1 MRTTLIRRV
10 GVGVIAALALAAC
23 GSNDTDPD
31 ENGTTDGNGNG
42 SGNDATSEPGGD
54 ADPVTIRFTWW
65 GNDDRADR
73 YNDSLAL
80 FNEEYPHI
88 TVQTSWQAFPDYW
101 TQRNTEAAG
110 RSLPDV
116 MQFDSAYLREY
127 GESERL
133 LDLAPYVADGS
144 IDLGNYDD
152 SVIEGGVLDGVQVG
166 IPTSTNTLGMF
177 VNPTVIDQ
185 VGVPFPDEGY
195 TLEDLNVW
203 IQQVSDAEV
212 QSEDGYKLFG
222 MGDYTGTFW
231 FFLQWLVQEGI
242 EPFTADGEFN
252 FTQEHIVEFLSLS
265 AGLREAEAVYPTSRG
280 VALAPLGG
288 FTVNEVAAEASW
300 DNFLAGYVADSGVD
314 EIEILPIWS
323 GANGTQNFFR
333 PSMLLSAGANTEH
346 PEEAAL
352 LIDFLLTDPRV
363 GEIFGT
369 SKGVPADS
377 EQRAAVDAEEGSIDA
392 RVLEYEDYVATT
404 DTAPAPI
411 PVKGFGSIEEQW
423 RQLSEEMGYGGLTP
437 EQFAE
442 QWWAEAESQIG

>member
-1 MRTTLIRRV
+1 MRTSIIQRV
-10 GVGVIAALALAAC
+10 GVGAVAVLLLAAC
-23 GSNDTDPD
+23 GSNGTTPG
-31 ENGTTDGNGNG
+31 ENGTTP
-42 SGNDATSEPGGD
+42 TEGGGT
-54 ADPVTIRFTWW
+54 DPVTIRFTWW

-73 YNDSLAL
+73 YEESLDL
-80 FNEEYPHI
+80 FRAEYSHI

-110 RSLPDV
+110 RALPDV

-127 GESERL
+127 AEAGRL
-133 LDLAPYVADGS
+133 LDLADLVADGT
-144 IDLGNYDD
+144 IDLSNYEQ
-152 SVIEGGVLDGVQVG
+152 SVIDGGLLDGAQVA

-185 VGVPFPDEGY
+185 VGISFPDEGY

-203 IQQVSDAEV
+203 IQQVSEAGVEN
-212 QSEDGYKLFG
+212 EEGHKLYG

-231 FFLQWLVQEGI
+231 FFLQWLVQQGI
-242 EPFTADGEFN
+242 EPFSDDGGLN
-252 FTQEHIVEFLSLS
+252 FTQDHIVEYLSLTADLR
-265 AGLREAEAVYPTSRG
+265 AGEHVFPTSRG

-288 FTVNEVAAEASW
+288 FTVNEVAAETSW
-300 DNFLAGYVADSGVD
+300 DNFLAGYVADSGVE
-314 EIEILPIWS
+314 EIEIVPIWS
-323 GANGTQNFFR
+323 GPSGTSNFFR
-333 PSMLLSAGANTEH
+333 PSMHLSAGSNTEH
-346 PEEAAL
+346 PHEAGL
-352 LIDFLLTDPRV
+352 LINFLLTDPRV

-392 RVLEYEDYVATT
+392 RVMAYEDAVALT

-423 RQLSEEMGYGGLTP
+423 RQLSEEIGYGTITP

-442 QWWAEAESQIG
+442 QWWAEAEMQVG